1 MRLESR
7 HQSSTSGTFSLTKKS
22 FPPLSWAD
30 KVGSV
35 GAAMRDSTRIVDTR
49 ARRPPPSASGSE
61 GDRLPRARA
70 RANSRTRLRRPLLPP
85 APPREGFGF
94 HSPNP
99 PPARR
104 LAQATHSGAPTR
116 RTCRGGNPAPGG
128 PGTREMEAESQAMP
142 ERGARWRRPSPSYLP
157 RSHQTRRACGSG
169 SRPYSAAA
177 PAAAAAA
184 TCPAVGMQGA
194 WCGVRGEECRLSG
207 KGCGKRGAG
216 RRMRSERPAQAAVAS
231 RAVGTKRRAGAGT
244 KSAAPPP
251 PGRPPGCADSSAAL
265 PPPGRPPGCARSS
278 AAPAREPGATLSASG
293 PRSGFSP
300 AAAGGRP
307 EAARAEEEGKEGTGG
322 GSTQGARRTSSAP
335 RAACR
340 RGRGGHCR
348 RAQSRRAAWRRGR
361 GPAPP
366 RRTHRS

>member
-7 HQSSTSGTFSLTKKS
+7 HQSSTSGTFSFTKKS
-22 FPPLSWAD
+22 SLRCP
-30 KVGSV
+30 G
-35 GAAMRDSTRIVDTR
+35 RIRRTAWGLPCTR
-49 ARRPPPSASGSE
+49 APASWTHARAGRLLQPRALKGTGFPEPEPELTAGLASEGHSSLRLPRGKASGST
-61 GDRLPRARA
+61 L
-70 RANSRTRLRRPLLPP
+70 RTRRQPDARPRPP
-85 APPREGFGF
+85 TQGPQHVGVAGVE
-94 HSPNP
+94 
-99 PPARR
+99 ARR
-104 LAQATHSGAPTR
+104 QGGRAHGRWKRGARP
-116 RTCRGGNPAPGG
+116 
-128 PGTREMEAESQAMP
+128 MP

-184 TCPAVGMQGA
+184 TCPAVAMRGA
-194 WCGVRGEECRLSG
+194 RRGVRGAECRVSG

-216 RRMRSERPAQAAVAS
+216 RRMRSERPAQAAIAS

-244 KSAAPPP
+244 KSAAPPL

-265 PPPGRPPGCARSS
+265 PPPGRPPGCARSP

-322 GSTQGARRTSSAP
+322 GSTQGARRASSAP
-335 RAACR
+335 RAAWR

-348 RAQSRRAAWRRGR
+348 RTQSRRAAWRRGR